1 QYNPIV
7 TGRLFIQF
15 SRFSP
20 HQRGQDAFSLLGLGC
35 AAAMCVRSNSSR
47 QHNLQRYQEVSQGCC
62 NKSGNCGFGPDY
74 CGKSVCRSDCDRLS
88 ECNTGFGSAWAQR
101 DKCPLNVCCSKHGY
115 CGTTKD
121 FCGSK
126 TVKRPNCRKVG
137 NIPRVVGYFEGWAKN
152 RACEVFMPEQI
163 PIGLY
168 THINFAFGTIN
179 PFTYVVEAND
189 EEGKLMYERLIV
201 LKRRDRNLKIF
212 LAIGGWTFNDPGRTH
227 KVFSNL
233 VNSEGN
239 QQKFLVSLMSF
250 MALHKFD
257 GLDLDWEYP
266 VDKDSGGMESDYE
279 NFSKFM
285 SNLKDLMEDGDRGL
299 TITLPASYW
308 YLQYFD
314 IKKLERT
321 VDFFNIMSYDLHDVW
336 DQHANWTKPYLNA
349 HTNLT
354 EIDSALDLFW
364 RNDIDPDKIVMGLG
378 FYGRVFMAKIARC
391 VEPGCQFNGPANA
404 GKCSAEKGILLN
416 SEIEGVIKDWD
427 STPKLYK
434 EEAVKLI
441 TWGREWVSYD
451 DAETLKLKVNRAE
464 ERCLGGVM
472 VWSITH
478 DTRDAKYNLALADV
492 LGRNATKGS
501 LDQTED
507 AGEWVKTPD
516 SGARKGEQMFD
527 ETGCG
532 GDGGHLFCCPADE
545 DTPVCGFYG
554 HNGGDCQKVTSCPSG
569 MVEVGSNSMYC
580 KHRPDQ
586 PYVQTACCETKSESM
601 KVYGT
606 CKWGEYPECDA
617 SPDCPYEDW
626 SWPLA
631 SSSSGS
637 GGGKCNDRKNEL
649 GTPIIGVQARN
660 YCCKTDPDM
669 RFIDCEVKR
678 DIGPYPKDEPISGFC
693 RSGCPS
699 DRVRVALD
707 TQTHLCAGPGIGG
720 QATCCKT
727 TYNHEHWVDN
737 DKVAAYKKAMTDWVE
752 DQTCPNPSKIFKRGS
767 SSTDLVARDGKI
779 QLNWILEWEGPSDFA
794 REILCQPAYWAKVIR
809 AWALGDTDPSTGA
822 MNCTYAICDVNGKCL
837 EDDDEGEG
845 PAGNERRHANLFG
858 RHATHLLSHSHHH
871 HRRHT
876 LQPRIVEPLE
886 VTDPDDKTEKHEYAI
901 EIPDNPT
908 AEVIAQDEDNPLSK
922 NVYQIWFPSMCWV
935 PKIRAKPFAERG
947 ARPVQVEHLVDKNI
961 LKNEGGTYQR
971 SWIMD
976 RAFEC
981 LGSARNDQ
989 FYFLSVFI
997 LSFFFPLCL
1006 SSYLLLVNAFFSL
1019 GYVRNVFRGDRTNGV
1034 SSIKEKLKWGPK
1046 TPDKVKQDKAMIL
1059 VTRIRDGFAAF
1070 LYINISRV
1078 QLRKI
1083 VRDIYLNFQFAE
1095 NVYNKKYKNEA
1106 DFKRVQL
1113 ADYWVEW
1120 IVDYFDFISNKFKR
1134 DVRQQI
1140 SEIRAILNG
1149 VNEPIVTEVLA
1160 HLASFADMM
1169 DKNPAQGRVNPKIL
1183 DGIKDDDTEM
1193 GGT

>member
-1 QYNPIV
+1 M
-7 TGRLFIQF
+7 
-15 SRFSP
+15 RFRSWVLVV
-20 HQRGQDAFSLLGLGC
+20 LLLC
-35 AAAMCVRSNSSR
+35 AYVATAADSTTCSATRR
-47 QHNLQRYQEVSQGCC
+47 CAQGCC

-88 ECNTGFGSAWAQR
+88 ECNPGFGSAWAQR

-126 TVKRPNCRKVG
+126 TVKCPNCRKVG

-189 EEGKLMYERLIV
+189 EEGKLMYERLIA

-266 VDKDSGGMESDYE
+266 VDKDRGGMESDYE
-279 NFSKFM
+279 NFPKFM

-321 VDFFNIMSYDLHDVW
+321 VDFFNIMSYDLHGVW

-378 FYGRVFMAKIARC
+378 FYGRAFMAKIASC

-427 STPKLYK
+427 LTPKLYK

-441 TWGREWVSYD
+441 TWGREWASYD

-472 VWSITH
+472 VWAITH

-492 LGRNATKGS
+492 LGRNTTKGS

-507 AGEWVKTPD
+507 AGKWVKTPYEQCRWANCREGCPKGWKTVPRSD

-545 DTPVCGFYG
+545 DTP
-554 HNGGDCQKVTSCPSG
+554 
-569 MVEVGSNSMYC
+569 
-580 KHRPDQ
+580 
-586 PYVQTACCETKSESM
+586 SM

-669 RFIDCEVKR
+669 RFIDCEVRR
-678 DIGPYPKDEPISGFC
+678 DIGPYPKDEPIYGFC

-699 DRVRVALD
+699 DR
-707 TQTHLCAGPGIGG
+707 
-720 QATCCKT
+720 
-727 TYNHEHWVDN
+727 
-737 DKVAAYKKAMTDWVE
+737 
-752 DQTCPNPSKIFKRGS
+752 IFKRGS

-779 QLNWILEWEGPSDFA
+779 QLVTSHDILTDLIALAGPAALLPKMRLEWNTAMRAANYTYLQMTYISRYIRENWILEWEGPSDFA

-886 VTDPDDKTEKHEYAI
+886 VTDPDDTTEKHEYAI

-908 AEVIAQDEDNPLSK
+908 AEVIAQDEDNPLLK

-935 PKIRAKPFAERG
+935 PKIRVKPFAERG

-961 LKNEGGTYQR
+961 LKKFFISSALGKLRSGTVSKYGPIPIAFWDRMEQIDLALEPGVPDLPGSEGGTYQR

-989 FYFLSVFI
+989 VFVLI
-997 LSFFFPLCL
+997 EKII
-1006 SSYLLLVNAFFSL
+1006 NDAK
-1019 GYVRNVFRGDRTNGV
+1019 NKVFREDRTNGV

-1070 LYINISRV
+1070 LYINSSRV

-1083 VRDIYLNFQFAE
+1083 VRDIYLNFQVAE